1 MLANYALTRRV
12 FRCYN
17 PAMGKKPMT
26 VAEMASMGGRAR
38 AAKYSHE
45 EISEFA
51 KDAGRPAK
59 LDGRARRRLKQ
70 LLAAGRSQAECAAE
84 LGVSLR
90 TVRRAVAR
98 MRADV

>member
-1 MLANYALTRRV
+1 
-12 FRCYN
+12 
-17 PAMGKKPMT
+17 MGKKPMT

-59 LDGRARRRLKQ
+59 LDGIAQRRLKQ
-70 LLAAGRSQAECAAE
+70 LLAAQESGR
-84 LGVSLR
+84 
-90 TVRRAVAR
+90 VRRRTGCLPSHYRQGGRQNAG
-98 MRADV
+98 